1 MGYKGCG
8 EREGVDH
15 AKYRSNYDD
24 IFGKKKCESSDGN
37 SSIIN
42 SKEITKK
49 PIRKG
54 RCSTNSTTS
63 RYYTDI

>member
-1 MGYKGCG
+1 MGYKGCR

-24 IFGKKKCESSDGN
+24 IFGKKKCESDNGN

-42 SKEITKK
+42 SKESTKK
-49 PIRKG
+49 AIRKG
-54 RCSTNSTTS
+54 KCSTNSTTS